1 MRLGEQKQGKS
12 EMIKYRAC
20 CKDRNA
26 RPGGNRKRLN
36 QDCASLG
43 IAICYDR
50 YLKTLSTA
58 RNKSRLISNL
68 STSSD
73 LGATSSDTL
82 FSRFCENLPSRWTPT
97 ARIIESVRVTFTL
110 KVSGAWRTI
119 SNYSFISRQLHQ
131 YTIVVHDHAIH
142 GYTGESTHI
151 YAYKSPARYHPAG

>member
-50 YLKTLSTA
+50 YLKTLSA

-68 STSSD
+68 STSVQPVLTRCLADS
-73 LGATSSDTL
+73 
-82 FSRFCENLPSRWTPT
+82 
-97 ARIIESVRVTFTL
+97 ARICLLDGLRPRESSSQFAKVESFGRLADNQQLLIHFPTTTSIHHRRARSCDTRLHRRV
-110 KVSGAWRTI
+110 
-119 SNYSFISRQLHQ
+119 
-131 YTIVVHDHAIH
+131 YTHLRI
-142 GYTGESTHI
+142 
-151 YAYKSPARYHPAG
+151 